1 MKNKTLILLP
11 LLALLVSCQSGA
23 GAGPKRI
30 DPGGDEAVVSA
41 GVDYAEIIEWSGTLT
56 QRMLS
61 SGFLDTGE
69 FGSLPVKMVVSTVEN
84 KTDIS
89 HFPTE
94 ILLTNIRA
102 SLLQSGKARWVSTYG
117 SDGTDNMTR
126 DTQELKDDPL
136 FNSSQVPEMGQASV
150 ARLSLRTQIS
160 WKNSQGQQKAQN
172 TYVVRMWV
180 TDVRNGETV
189 WENSSDPIAKVY
201 GKDSVSW

>member
-1 MKNKTLILLP
+1 MKAKLLLLLP
-11 LLALLVSCQSGA
+11 LLSLAPACQT
-23 GAGPKRI
+23 GPRRI
-30 DPGGDEAVVSA
+30 DPGGDESVVSA
-41 GVDYAEIIEWSGTLT
+41 GVDYAEIIEWTDTLT

-69 FGSLPVKMVVSTVEN
+69 FGTQPIKMVVSTIEN
-84 KTDIS
+84 KTDLS

-94 ILLTNIRA
+94 LVLTNIRT

-117 SDGTDNMTR
+117 ADATDEMTR

-150 ARLSLRTQIS
+150 ARLSLRTQIL
-160 WKNSQGQQKAQN
+160 WTHSQGLDDAQN
-172 TYVVRMWV
+172 TYIVRMWV

-189 WENSSDPIAKVY
+189 WENQSNPIAKKFEK
-201 GKDSVSW
+201 GSVSW